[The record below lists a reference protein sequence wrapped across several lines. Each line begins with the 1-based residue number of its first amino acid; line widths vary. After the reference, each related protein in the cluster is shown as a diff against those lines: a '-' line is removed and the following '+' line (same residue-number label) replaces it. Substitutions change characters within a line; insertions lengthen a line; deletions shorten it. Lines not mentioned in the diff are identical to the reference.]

1 MHFTTL
7 ILRNLLRRGVRTVLT
22 TVGLAIGISAVVAM
36 LGLAWGFEGSF
47 LAINESK
54 GIDLM
59 IVRAGVSDKLTSN
72 LDSEIGKELL
82 NVPGVKGVGGSL
94 MDTVSFEDANLVS
107 VLINGWQ
114 PHSLLFKGI
123 RVIDGRTLENKDTRV
138 AMLGSVLAR
147 NLGKKVGD
155 DVKVAGETFHVIG
168 IFETESL
175 FENGGLIIPQIQ
187 LQKMMGREG
196 DVTGFVLSADRGD
209 RPFIE
214 DLRKRIE
221 KAVPG
226 VAAVP
231 ARDYVQGDIR
241 IRLVKSMAWATSA
254 IALILGSVGVLNT
267 MMMTVFERTT
277 EIGLLRALG
286 WRRPR
291 VLALILGEAL
301 ALGIVGAFFGVV
313 LGYLGVNVL
322 SRLPTTSGF
331 VSSHLPG
338 GVVAVGILLG
348 MGLSLFGGL
357 YPAIR
362 GASLQP
368 TEALR
373 HE

>member
-7 ILRNLLRRGVRTVLT
+7 ILRNLFRRGVRTVLT
-22 TVGLAIGISAVVAM
+22 VVGLSIGIAAVVTL
-36 LGLAWGFEGSF
+36 LGIAWGFERSF

-59 IVRAGVSDKLTSN
+59 VVRAGVSDKLTSN
-72 LDSEIGKELL
+72 LDESVADSLRK
-82 NVPGVKGVGGSL
+82 VPGVKDVAGSL
-94 MDTVSFEDANLVS
+94 MDTVSFEEANLVS
-107 VLINGWQ
+107 VLINGWE
-114 PHSLLFKGI
+114 PGSLLFHGI
-123 RVIDGRTLENKDTRV
+123 RVVKGRTLERGDTKD
-138 AMLGSVLAR
+138 AMLGSVLAT

-155 DVKVAGETFHVIG
+155 ELKVAGEPFHVIG
-168 IFETESL
+168 IFESESL
-175 FENGGLIIPQIQ
+175 FENGGLIIPRTQ

-196 DVTGFVLSADRGD
+196 NVTGFVVKAQKPD

-214 DLRKRIE
+214 EVRKRIE
-221 KAVPG
+221 AAVPG

-286 WRRPR
+286 WRRKR
-291 VLALILGEAL
+291 VLALIIGEAF
-301 ALGIVGAFFGVV
+301 ALGGAGAILGVI
-313 LGYLGVNVL
+313 LGYAGVNVL
-322 SRLPTTSGF
+322 SRLPASSGF
-331 VSSHLPG
+331 VSSHLPPE
-338 GVVAVGILLG
+338 VIVVGIVLG
-348 MGLSLFGGL
+348 MGLSLLGGL
-357 YPAIR
+357 YPALR